1 MATKHQ
7 LPQELAQMAP
17 APVENGTADTLAP
30 SPESPIRVF
39 LVEDH
44 QVVREGTRRLLEI
57 DGDIQVVGEASS
69 GEDGVESPELSHAH
83 VALVDMMLPGIDGI
97 ETTRRMVAR
106 YPDLRIVILSS
117 FGEGYV
123 IEALESG
130 AAGYLLKRAEQDELV
145 RAVREAA
152 SGGSPMSGSLNA
164 MLIQRFRESLSSGGG
179 SALTPR
185 QKEVLTLVSQGETT
199 RAISGSLFISTA
211 TVKRELRNVFDKL
224 GVGNRAH
231 AVAKAQQQGLI

>member
-1 MATKHQ
+1 MAARPQ
-7 LPQELAQMAP
+7 LPEEMAQVAP
-17 APVENGTADTLAP
+17 ASLNNGAADPAAITP
-30 SPESPIRVF
+30 DSPIRVF

-44 QVVREGTRRLLEI
+44 QVVREGTRRLLEV
-57 DGDIQVVGEASS
+57 DGDIKVVGETSS

-83 VALVDMMLPGIDGI
+83 VALVDMILPGIDGI

-106 YPDLRIVILSS
+106 YPDLRVVILSS

-130 AAGYLLKRAEQDELV
+130 AAGYLLKRTEQDELI

-152 SGGSPMSGSLNA
+152 AGGSPMSGSLNA
-164 MLIQRFRESLSSGGG
+164 MLIQRFRESLNSSSG

-185 QKEVLTLVSQGETT
+185 QKEVLTLVAQGETT
-199 RAISGSLFISTA
+199 RAISDNLFMSTA